1 MKNSNDNSDWNTRCD
16 LAACYRLCHYLGFT
30 DRINTHISS
39 RSDTKSEEFFL
50 NPVGLLFDEVK
61 ASNLV
66 KLNMMGEK
74 IDTNNKYNFNEAGY
88 MIHSAVL
95 SNRQDVNCV
104 IHHHSIASMT
114 VGALRQGLM
123 FLTQHS
129 LQFYKSV
136 GYHPYN
142 GFGLDIN
149 DEKNRLANDL
159 GNHSIL
165 FMQNHGVLICG
176 STIGEA
182 FCRMDDLEK
191 ACKAQVAILSTN
203 QDIIEP
209 SEAVSELTKS
219 QYDKL
224 GRPAG
229 ETEWPAMK
237 RILERL
243 GVEYKS

>member
-1 MKNSNDNSDWNTRCD
+1 MNNFNDKSEWDTRCD
-16 LAACYRLCHYLGFT
+16 LAACYRLCYHLGFT

-39 RSDTKSEEFFL
+39 RSKNNFEEFYL

-66 KLNMMGEK
+66 RLNLFGK
-74 IDTNNKYNFNEAGY
+74 KVDKNNPYNFNEAGY

-95 SNRQDVNCV
+95 SNRKDINCV

-114 VGALRQGLM
+114 VGALKQGLM

-129 LQFYKSV
+129 LQFYKEV
-136 GYHPYN
+136 GYNSYN

-149 DEKNRLANDL
+149 DEKKRLASDL
-159 GNHSIL
+159 GDHNIL
-165 FMQNHGVLICG
+165 FMRNHGVLICG
-176 STIGEA
+176 KTIGEA
-182 FCRMDDLEK
+182 FCKMDDLEK
-191 ACKAQVAILSTN
+191 ACQTQIAILSTN
-203 QDIIEP
+203 KDIVEP
-209 SEAVSELTKS
+209 SESVAYLTKS
-219 QYDKL
+219 QYDNL

-237 RILERL
+237 RMLDRL